1 MHPRTLCRGGALLW
15 LWLVAVVGTGAQ
27 EVTVVA
33 EGGAALPANGSDV
46 ALKLIRANANVV
58 RRCGRHFCLGPS
70 NRRFAFVGTC
80 PYTAALPVFVDSVCP

>member
-1 MHPRTLCRGGALLW
+1 MPRTLGRGGALLW
-15 LWLVAVVGTGAQ
+15 LWLAAVAGAGAQ

-33 EGGAALPANGSDV
+33 ERDAVLPANRSDV
-46 ALKLIRANANVV
+46 DLQLIRANANFV

-80 PYTAALPVFVDSVCP
+80 PYVAHPARLSGLFP